1 MIKSD
6 IFDAIVIPENLS
18 EEDKQ
23 KLREFEWKP
32 TRSYT
37 GQKCYLTGETIGM
50 FDKAFKGT
58 AILREYRFSDNHVY
72 VVRWAT
78 EKAIMFHRLKG
89 DIT

>member
-1 MIKSD
+1 
-6 IFDAIVIPENLS
+6 
-18 EEDKQ
+18 
-23 KLREFEWKP
+23 
-32 TRSYT
+32 
-37 GQKCYLTGETIGM
+37 M
-50 FDKAFKGT
+50 FDKAFIGT